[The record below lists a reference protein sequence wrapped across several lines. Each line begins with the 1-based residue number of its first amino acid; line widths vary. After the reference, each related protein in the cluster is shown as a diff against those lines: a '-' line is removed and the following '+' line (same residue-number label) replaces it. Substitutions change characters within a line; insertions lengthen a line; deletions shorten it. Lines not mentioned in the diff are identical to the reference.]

1 MLDLISVL
9 VTGAIGVFIVGY
21 LTPKF
26 AIWGSIGTAM
36 MWLTAHLVS
45 AFSPDEVLNE
55 IGPHIIDLFLVY
67 PTAIGLAFSDMT
79 ASDGLLGGLAVI
91 LIALLWL
98 VPYILG
104 LVFGVLTWPELIP
117 FRILL

>member
-1 MLDLISVL
+1 MLDLIRIIVI
-9 VTGAIGVFIVGY
+9 GAFGVFLVGY

-36 MWLTAHLVS
+36 MWLTAHLTP
-45 AFSPDEVLNE
+45 AFEPQEVLSE

-117 FRILL
+117 FRLLL